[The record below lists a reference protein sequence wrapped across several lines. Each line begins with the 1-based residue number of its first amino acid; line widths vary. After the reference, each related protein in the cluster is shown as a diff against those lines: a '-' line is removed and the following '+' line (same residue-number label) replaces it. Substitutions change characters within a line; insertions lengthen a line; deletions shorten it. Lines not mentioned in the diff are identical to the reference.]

1 VFTKL
6 LVANR
11 GEIAV
16 RVMRTCQRLGIR
28 TVAVYSDADRQAL
41 HVRLADEAVRIGEGP
56 ASDSYLRIDRI
67 LEAARQTGAE
77 AVHPGYGF
85 LSENPEFAQAC
96 LDAGLVW
103 VGPSPEAMRRL
114 GDKARAKA
122 LAEQVGVPVLPGYH
136 GDQQG
141 LTRLAEEAE
150 QIGYPVLIKAS
161 AGGGGRGMR
170 VVERATT
177 FQQALE
183 AAQREAL
190 ASFGDRRV
198 LLERYLARPRHV
210 EMQVLGDTFGSLVHL
225 GERECSIQR
234 RYQKLIEES
243 PSVAVDPQL
252 RGAMGEAAVRLARA
266 AGYTNAGTVEFLL
279 EATTRQFFLLEVNA
293 RLQVEHPVTEF
304 LTGLDLVEQQLRVAA
319 GERLAFEVR
328 LDGHAIEARVIAE
341 NAEFLPSTGRLR
353 VYAPP
358 ERVRVDSGVVEG
370 SEVSPYYDSLL
381 AKVIA
386 YAPSRA
392 EAIRTLARGL
402 AEFQIEGVESN
413 LDLLLATIQAPAFV
427 AGDLHTG
434 FLAEHASSTEPPPG
448 ALAAAAVGR
457 ARRAWRLSRLDQPV
471 RLAPGGEV
479 CVTQHL
485 SDAHF
490 FSVRVGADEVV
501 AEVLGNTRARVN
513 GEMARV
519 GAGWVEWRDRLYRV
533 HPAPPLDIDAFAH
546 AASAVGGG
554 GLTAPMPGRVV
565 KVAVHPGDYVSPNQ
579 ALVVLEA
586 MKMEHV
592 VEAPHAGVVSQVC
605 VQPGQQVSAGALLL
619 ELGEAPSPAGES
631 Q

>member
-16 RVMRTCQRLGIR
+16 RVMRTCQRLGIA
-28 TVAVYSDADRQAL
+28 TVGVYSEADRRAP
-41 HVRLADEAVRIGEGP
+41 HVRMADQAVCIGPPP
-56 ASDSYLRIDRI
+56 ATDSYLRIDRI
-67 LEAARQTGAE
+67 LEAARQSGAE

-85 LSENPEFAQAC
+85 LSENAQFAQAC
-96 LDAGLVW
+96 LDGGLVW

-136 GDQQG
+136 GDEQDPETLSRQ
-141 LTRLAEEAE
+141 AE

-170 VVERATT
+170 VVERPEAL
-177 FQQALE
+177 QEHLE

-190 ASFGDRRV
+190 ASFGDGRV
-198 LLERYLARPRHV
+198 LLERNLARPRHV
-210 EMQVLGDTFGSLVHL
+210 EIQVLGDQHGRLIHL

-243 PSVAVDPQL
+243 PSAAVDAEL
-252 RGAMGEAAVRLARA
+252 RARMGEAAVGLARA

-279 EATTRQFFLLEVNA
+279 DGRSFYFLEVNA
-293 RLQVEHPVTEF
+293 RLQVEHPVTE
-304 LTGLDLVEQQLRVAA
+304 LLSGLDLVEQQLRIAA
-319 GERLAFEVR
+319 GEPLAFEAVT
-328 LDGHAIEARVIAE
+328 LQGHAIEARVIAE
-341 NAEFLPSTGRLR
+341 DADFLPSTGRLR
-353 VYAPP
+353 VFAPP
-358 ERVRVDSGVVEG
+358 TALRVDSGVVEG

-386 YAPSRA
+386 YAPTRV
-392 EAIRTLARGL
+392 EAIRALARGL
-402 AEFQIEGVESN
+402 AEFDIQGVQSN
-413 LDLLLATIQAPAFV
+413 LDLLLATIQTPAFL

-434 FLAEHASSTEPPPG
+434 FLAEHAPSGEPPSE
-448 ALAAAAVGR
+448 ALAAAAVVR
-457 ARRAWRLSRLDQPV
+457 ATRAWRLGRLDQPV
-471 RLAPGGEV
+471 RLEPGGEV
-479 CVTQHL
+479 CVTYDL
-485 SDAHF
+485 RDAH
-490 FSVRVGADEVV
+490 SLRVRVGSGEEVV
-501 AEVLGNTRARVN
+501 AERLDDIRARAA
-513 GEMARV
+513 GQLAHV
-519 GAGWVEWRDRLYRV
+519 GPSWVEWHGRYYRV
-533 HPAPPLDIDAFAH
+533 RPAPPLDIDAFAH
-546 AASAVGGG
+546 AAAAAGAG

-565 KVAVHPGDYVSPNQ
+565 KVAVAPGDHVTPNQ

-586 MKMEHV
+586 MKMEHI

-619 ELGEAPSPAGES
+619 ELE
-631 Q
+631 

>member
-1 VFTKL
+1 MFSRL

-28 TVAVYSDADRQAL
+28 TVAVYSDADRQAP
-41 HVRLADEAVRIGEGP
+41 HVRMADEAVRIGPGP
-56 ASDSYLRIDRI
+56 ASDSYLRMDRI
-67 LEAARQTGAE
+67 LEAARRTGAA

-85 LSENPEFAQAC
+85 LSENAEFAQAC

-103 VGPSPEAMRRL
+103 VGPSPEAMRKI
-114 GDKARAKA
+114 GDKASAKA

-136 GDQQG
+136 GEEQAAD
-141 LTRLAEEAE
+141 RLSREAE

-170 VVERATT
+170 VVEHAET

-190 ASFGDRRV
+190 ASFGDGRV

-210 EMQVLGDTFGSLVHL
+210 EIQVLGDAHGNLVHL

-243 PSVAVDPQL
+243 PSVAVDPHL
-252 RGAMGEAAVRLARA
+252 REAMGQAAVRLAEA

-279 EATTRQFFLLEVNA
+279 DATTRQFFFLEVNA
-293 RLQVEHPVTEF
+293 RLQVEHPVTEC

-319 GERLAFEVR
+319 GERLAVEVR

-341 NAEFLPSTGRLR
+341 DADFLPSTGRLR
-353 VYAPP
+353 VFAPP
-358 ERVRVDSGVVEG
+358 TTLRVDSGVVEG
-370 SEVSPYYDSLL
+370 QEVSPYYDSLL

-386 YAPSRA
+386 HAPTRA
-392 EAIRTLARGL
+392 EAIRALARGL
-402 AEFQIEGVESN
+402 AEFEIEGVQSN

-427 AGDLHTG
+427 AGELHTG
-434 FLAEHASSTEPPPG
+434 FLAEHAPSAEPPPQ

-457 ARRAWRLSRLDQPV
+457 ARRAWRLGRLDQPV
-471 RLAPGGEV
+471 RLEPGGEV
-479 CVTQHL
+479 FVTQDL
-485 SDAHF
+485 SDAQLFQVH
-490 FSVRVGADEVV
+490 VGSGEVV
-501 AEVLGNTRARVN
+501 AELLESGRARV
-513 GEMARV
+513 GGQVVRV
-519 GAGWVEWRDRLYRV
+519 GAGWVEWREHLYRIRA
-533 HPAPPLDIDAFAH
+533 APPLDIQAFAH
-546 AASAVGGG
+546 AAAASDAG

-565 KVAVHPGDYVSPNQ
+565 KVAVAPGDHVTPNQ
-579 ALVVLEA
+579 PLVVLEA

-605 VQPGQQVSAGALLL
+605 VEPGQQVSAGALLL
-619 ELGEAPSPAGES
+619 ELE
-631 Q
+631 